1 VAQFQIAHN
10 VVLFSVTPE
19 YSLEKKEICINSTEK
34 LFFATNRISENLKCN
49 DKKLDIYCMFQ

>member
-1 VAQFQIAHN
+1 MAQFQIAHN

-19 YSLEKKEICINSTEK
+19 YSLEKKICINNTEK